1 MAGSGNNNITK
12 YRRPINLN
20 IGMIIFAVIFIYVII
35 CVFMYLST
43 EHIVGYEV
51 KEGSLSSDNIY
62 KGLALRSEKVITS
75 TNAGY
80 TNYYAREGERI
91 AVRNLVYTID
101 ETGRLSDYIKTSET
115 GENSLSDK
123 DLSELKT
130 EIESF
135 ANGFD
140 KTNFSDIYNFKYN
153 VQGTVIKLAS
163 SNVLEN
169 AKALNEASNTALID
183 YYNATESGIVIYSV
197 DGYEDLTLQDM
208 NMDYFDQKNY
218 EKKHLLNNEL
228 VAAGD
233 PVYKLATD
241 EDWSIVIPVDES
253 LEKQLIDNNITQ
265 RVQEGRDVYVQVRF
279 LKNQY
284 MSWGLVSLFTNEA
297 GDTFLSLTFTNSMVT
312 FCTERFIDVELILE
326 DETGLKIPNSA
337 IVEKEFFI
345 VPKEYVTQGNNSS
358 TYGVLLEKYDEESGN
373 MTTEFVATTIYEE
386 TENEY
391 YLDDLVLW
399 GGCQLVKPDST
410 EKHTVSRMGSLIG
423 VYNINKGYA
432 DFKQII
438 ILAQNDEYSIVKSN
452 TTYGLNV
459 YDYIVLDAETVN
471 DNDFI
476 YE

>member
-1 MAGSGNNNITK
+1 MAGSENNITK
-12 YRRPINLN
+12 YRRPININ
-20 IGMIIFAVIFIYVII
+20 IGMIIFAVIFVYTVI

-51 KEGSLSSDNIY
+51 KEGALSSDNIY
-62 KGLALRSEKVITS
+62 KGLALRKEKVITCS
-75 TNAGY
+75 NAGY

-91 AVRNLVYTID
+91 AARDLVYTID
-101 ETGRLSDYIKTSET
+101 EAGRLSDYIKTNET

-123 DLSELKT
+123 DLTELKA

-140 KTNFSDIYNFKYN
+140 KNNFSDIYNFKYN
-153 VQGTVIKLAS
+153 VQGTVIKLANYS
-163 SNVLEN
+163 VLEN
-169 AKALNEASNTALID
+169 VSALNEASNTALID
-183 YYNATESGIVIYSV
+183 YFYATQSGIVIYSV
-197 DGYEDLTLQDM
+197 DGYEELTLEDM
-208 NMDYFDQKNY
+208 NMEYFDQKNY
-218 EKKHLLNNEL
+218 EKQHLVNNEL

-233 PVYKLATD
+233 PVYKLATN

-253 LEKQLIDNNITQ
+253 LEKQLEDNDITS
-265 RVQEGRDVYVQVRF
+265 RVQEGRDVYIQVRF

-284 MSWGLVSLFTNEA
+284 LSWGLVDLFTNEE
-297 GDTFLSLTFTNSMVT
+297 GDAFLSLTFTNSMVT
-312 FCTERFIDVELILE
+312 FCTDRFIDVELILE
-326 DETGLKIPNSA
+326 DERGLKIPNSA

-345 VPKEYVTQGNNSS
+345 VPKEYVTQGNNSGS
-358 TYGVLLEKYDEESGN
+358 YGVLLEKYDEETGS
-373 MTTEFVATTIYEE
+373 MTTEFTPTTIYEE
-386 TENEY
+386 TETEY
-391 YLDDLVLW
+391 YLDDSVLTS
-399 GGCQLVKPDST
+399 GSQLIMPDST
-410 EKHTVSRMGSLIG
+410 ERHTVSRMGSLIG

-459 YDYIVLDAETVN
+459 YDYIALDAEAVE

>member
-1 MAGSGNNNITK
+1 MAASGNKIAK
-12 YRRPINLN
+12 YKRPINLN

-43 EHIVGYEV
+43 EHVVGYEV
-51 KEGSLSSDNIY
+51 QEGALSSDNIY
-62 KGLALRSEKVITS
+62 RGIALRKEKIITG

-80 TNYYAREGERI
+80 TNYYAREGERV
-91 AVRNLVYTID
+91 AAGNLIYTID
-101 ETGRLSDYIKTSET
+101 ETGKLSDYIKTSET

-140 KTNFSDIYNFKYN
+140 KTNFSDIYNFKYS
-153 VQGTVIKLAS
+153 VQGTVIKLA
-163 SNVLEN
+163 NYNILQN
-169 AKALNEASNTALID
+169 ANALNDSSNTAVID
-183 YYNATESGIVIYSV
+183 YYNASESGIVIYSI

-208 NMDYFDQKNY
+208 KAEYFDQKNY
-218 EKKHLLNNEL
+218 QKEHLINNEL

-233 PVYKLATD
+233 PVYKLSTD
-241 EDWSIVIPVDES
+241 EDWSIVIQVTPDLAEE
-253 LEKQLIDNNITQ
+253 LMKKE
-265 RVQEGRDVYVQVRF
+265 YVEVKF

-284 MSWGLVSLFTNEA
+284 TSWGLVDTYTNEE
-297 GDTFLSLTFTNSMVT
+297 GDTFASLTFTNSMIT
-312 FCTERFIDVELILE
+312 FCTERFVDIELLLE
-326 DETGLKIPNSA
+326 NEKGLKIPNSA

-345 VPKEYVTQGNNSS
+345 VPKEYVTQGGSKGEK
-358 TYGVLLEKYDEESGN
+358 GVLLETYDEEGTSVIQFI
-373 MTTEFVATTIYEE
+373 ETTIYEE

-391 YLDDLVLW
+391 YLDDTVLRS
-399 GGCQLVKPDST
+399 GNYLVKPDST
-410 EKHTVSRMGSLIG
+410 EKYAVSRIGSLQG

-438 ILAQNDEYSIVKSN
+438 ILYQNDEYSIVKSN

-459 YDYIVLDAETVN
+459 YDYIVLDAATVE